1 MLSGAPNDEAV
12 LQSVVMMAARE
23 RREVKV
29 TLAPAFPKSGFL
41 RMLDAALGRVALA
54 GGGGRMAFSASLPG
68 QIASGAEGGGGAV
81 ARGGHQLAGGV
92 GAAIAGREDARHL
105 RG

>member
-1 MLSGAPNDEAV
+1 MTIGAVLSGAPNDEAV

-29 TLAPAFPKSGFL
+29 TLAAAFPKSGFL

-54 GGGGRMAFSASLPG
+54 GLPAPNV
-68 QIASGAEGGGGAV
+68 IVDRRRDDSPAESQPA
-81 ARGGHQLAGGV
+81 
-92 GAAIAGREDARHL
+92 
-105 RG
+105 